1 MLKRKWEASGSVG
14 MEQYLVETLTRM
26 GGTIMKQ
33 KRILALLLAFFL
45 LASLFSACGRDASAP
60 GDGDDEPSQT
70 ASSSKDADKEEPEP
84 SDQDDSDD
92 GEEPDDADDGEEPD
106 DGDDGDDGDAAFGE
120 GEELSGFI
128 NTYLDAKSKPMD
140 LMNEALSD
148 SDDFTLTMGILG
160 VSMVDLYVAFVPM
173 FDIVDDT
180 GYVAMLNLKNAYR
193 DKKGSVITFGAD
205 YVREED
211 SGNDKK
217 GDREYWEGE
226 LDEKDESL
234 RVMYYTERNGK
245 VVDKTV
251 MEITKNKDGSYTSQ
265 TLVYQ
270 EGEDGDAKTTA
281 NLIQFE
287 GEDMDVISGTRSENS
302 PDFDY
307 DTVFKTRNA
316 DIRQLAG
323 PYEITL
329 DVSFRDGEA
338 VSNLK

>member
-1 MLKRKWEASGSVG
+1 MN
-14 MEQYLVETLTRM
+14 
-26 GGTIMKQ
+26 Q

-45 LASLFSACGRDASAP
+45 LASLFSACGRAASAP
-60 GDGDDEPSQT
+60 EDGDDEPSQT
-70 ASSSKDADKEEPEP
+70 AASSSKDADEDEPEQSDRDNSDDEEEPN
-84 SDQDDSDD
+84 DADDE
-92 GEEPDDADDGEEPD
+92 EEPDDSDSGEATFE
-106 DGDDGDDGDAAFGE
+106 A
-120 GEELSGFI
+120 GEELSAFV
-128 NTYLDAKSKPMD
+128 NTYLEAKSKPMD
-140 LMNEALSD
+140 LMTEALSD

-270 EGEDGDAKTTA
+270 EGEDGEAGTTA

-287 GEDMDVISGTRSENS
+287 GENMDVISGTRTEKS

-316 DIRQLAG
+316 DIRQLAK
-323 PYEITL
+323 PFEITL
-329 DVSFRDGEA
+329 DISFRDGEA